1 MVVEVPEGGRLL
13 GKEMEACENV
23 GADGVMH

>member
-13 GKEMEACENV
+13 GKEMEACDHI
-23 GADGVMH
+23 GADGVMR